1 MATSRRSFIQLV
13 GLNGLAVAAGGCAS
27 TRPARGPAVTPQDA
41 PPLGAPGTRS
51 SVLRLSSNE
60 NSAGPGAKV
69 LTAMQDSFDV
79 ANRYAFRL
87 PSDFTDV
94 LAASL
99 GVQPSQ
105 VTLGCGSSE
114 ILDVAAAAFLG
125 PGRALVTGQPTFELL
140 SGRAQMWGAQVVDVP
155 VDAELRLDLGQM
167 AQKSGGAGLIY
178 ICNPNNPTGTVHSA
192 SDIEAFVTAALRT
205 GPKATILIDE
215 AYHEY
220 VEHPG
225 YKTAIPLALANP
237 RVVVSRTFSKIYGM
251 AGLRVGFAV
260 GQPATLDVMNRYLDA
275 GRLSCLSARAAL
287 TALADPGRVSEMR
300 AGNHAARAMTVQSFR
315 DAGYRVADSEAN
327 FVMVD
332 VRRDIRVFHR
342 ACRNRGVDIARP
354 FPPLLTWARITIG
367 TMAEMQQAVEAFRGA
382 LGEPSTTANALP
394 ALERYVPRR
403 DGTWAC

>member
-13 GLNGLAVAAGGCAS
+13 GLNGLAVAAAGCAT
-27 TRPARGPAVTPQDA
+27 TRPARRPAVTPQDA

-87 PSDFTDV
+87 PSDLTDA

-167 AQKSGGAGLIY
+167 AQKRRWCRTDLHLQSEQPDRHRSWRVRHRGVRHGGA
-178 ICNPNNPTGTVHSA
+178 
-192 SDIEAFVTAALRT
+192 SDRAE
-205 GPKATILIDE
+205 GD
-215 AYHEY
+215 
-220 VEHPG
+220 HPHRRG
-225 YKTAIPLALANP
+225 VP
-237 RVVVSRTFSKIYGM
+237 RVRRAPRLQDRDTARS
-251 AGLRVGFAV
+251 
-260 GQPATLDVMNRYLDA
+260 GQPTRRRVADVLEDLRDGRTAGWLRGGTAGDA
-275 GRLSCLSARAAL
+275 GRDEPLPRRRPPELSERPSG
-287 TALADPGRVSEMR
+287 ADC
-300 AGNHAARAMTVQSFR
+300 
-315 DAGYRVADSEAN
+315 
-327 FVMVD
+327 
-332 VRRDIRVFHR
+332 
-342 ACRNRGVDIARP
+342 ACRPGVAWPRCVPAITPRAR
-354 FPPLLTWARITIG
+354 
-367 TMAEMQQAVEAFRGA
+367 
-382 LGEPSTTANALP
+382 
-394 ALERYVPRR
+394 
-403 DGTWAC
+403 